1 MSWPGG
7 GGLPPGFPGLGK
19 KEAPKPA
26 KKKFEPKAS
35 VLFFPPCDARPRGEQ
50 AAARRA
56 RARARLTRPR
66 DARHPRLPTAAH
78 AHQEEAQECVG
89 GREWR
94 RGAADDS
101 SLALRARAR
110 RHAPIHS
117 PPAGALSRRSQAGS
131 KIPKVFPTTKCQLR
145 ALKLERIKDFLLM
158 EREFITNQELL
169 RPKAERE
176 GAGASA
182 ARARA
187 LLLLLRA
194 AC

>member
-1 MSWPGG
+1 M
-7 GGLPPGFPGLGK
+7 
-19 KEAPKPA
+19 
-26 KKKFEPKAS
+26 
-35 VLFFPPCDARPRGEQ
+35 
-50 AAARRA
+50 RA
-56 RARARLTRPR
+56 RARARRPR
-66 DARHPRLPTAAH
+66 ARTRRL
-78 AHQEEAQECVG
+78 AQ
-89 GREWR
+89 
-94 RGAADDS
+94 S
-101 SLALRARAR
+101 TLP
-110 RHAPIHS
+110 HT
-117 PPAGALSRRSQAGS
+117 GALSRHSQAGS

-187 LLLLLRA
+187 LLLLLLPACLLRA